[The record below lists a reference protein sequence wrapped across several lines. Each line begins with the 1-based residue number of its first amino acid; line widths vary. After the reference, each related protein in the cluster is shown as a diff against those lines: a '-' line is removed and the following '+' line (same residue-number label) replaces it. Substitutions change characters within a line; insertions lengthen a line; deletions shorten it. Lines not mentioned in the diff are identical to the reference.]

1 VREWEEFREPPSDQI
16 WMETE
21 QIGVGYG
28 FIAWCVL
35 AFALLIALV
44 VVLPLVL
51 S

>member
-1 VREWEEFREPPSDQI
+1 MSESRPPPPDQI

-28 FIAWCVL
+28 FIAWCFL
-35 AFALLIALV
+35 AFAPLIALV
-44 VVLPLVL
+44 VVLSLVL